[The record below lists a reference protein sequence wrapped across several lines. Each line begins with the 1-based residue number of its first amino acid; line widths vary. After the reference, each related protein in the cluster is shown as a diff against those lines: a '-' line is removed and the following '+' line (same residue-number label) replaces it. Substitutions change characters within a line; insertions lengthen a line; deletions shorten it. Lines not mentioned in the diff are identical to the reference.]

1 MMREAGTHAG
11 CGGNHPGCGRDLPTH
26 ATAPRHHHR
35 RRDLV
40 ADVDTIFS
48 CGHLDDDD
56 DDDFGVK
63 RWQRPWR
70 RDTSDAVVRGGGVRA
85 SDGSET
91 ARGTGRGLCYVN
103 WTGWSWWSI
112 LTPGCPLMEEDGD
125 GDGDE
130 CVRRDDEYFGRLVGG
145 KSIKHHVTVYINNVE
160 ACLRTLE
167 RPEAGVPGRVGFVVG
182 DPSQSST
189 FKIS

>member
-1 MMREAGTHAG
+1 MPEAGTHAG
-11 CGGNHPGCGRDLPTH
+11 CGGNHPGCGCALPTH

-56 DDDFGVK
+56 DDDFGDK
-63 RWQRPWR
+63 RWRRPRR
-70 RDTSDAVVRGGGVRA
+70 RDASDAVVRGGGVRA

-91 ARGTGRGLCYVN
+91 ARGTGRGPCHCELGGMVVVVN
-103 WTGWSWWSI
+103 AHPR
-112 LTPGCPLMEEDGD
+112 LPLMEEDGD

-130 CVRRDDEYFGRLVGG
+130 CVRRDDEYFGRLLGG
-145 KSIKHHVTVYINNVE
+145 KSIEHDLYVCVNNGE
-160 ACLRTLE
+160 ACLRT
-167 RPEAGVPGRVGFVVG
+167 
-182 DPSQSST
+182 
-189 FKIS
+189 

>member
-1 MMREAGTHAG
+1 MREAGTHAG

-112 LTPGCPLMEEDGD
+112 LTPGCP
-125 GDGDE
+125 
-130 CVRRDDEYFGRLVGG
+130 
-145 KSIKHHVTVYINNVE
+145 
-160 ACLRTLE
+160 
-167 RPEAGVPGRVGFVVG
+167 
-182 DPSQSST
+182 
-189 FKIS
+189 